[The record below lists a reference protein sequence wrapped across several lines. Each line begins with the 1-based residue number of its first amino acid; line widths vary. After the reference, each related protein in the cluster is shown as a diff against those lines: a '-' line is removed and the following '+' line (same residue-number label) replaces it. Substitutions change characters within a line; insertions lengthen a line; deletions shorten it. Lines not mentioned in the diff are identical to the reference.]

1 MLVDITDYLD
11 VPARNEALEKL
22 DLLNRFENLKKSG
35 QLIEAANLL
44 ENSCKDPHIFHGHY
58 KKLFMVWR
66 QLNKE
71 DLIACNYQ
79 AVIERVIKTIKLNDE
94 MLTEMSIYWSKVHG
108 VRRTKS
114 YFSKYSHVKISDG
127 KTLLKAATAIQDKKV
142 IKTAE
147 KLINSFTKDGK

>member
-44 ENSCKDPHIFHGHY
+44 EHPCKDPHIFLHGHY

-94 MLTEMSIYWSKVHG
+94 MLTEMSTYIGAKCTVC
-108 VRRTKS
+108 VEPNPIFQNT
-114 YFSKYSHVKISDG
+114 VM
-127 KTLLKAATAIQDKKV
+127 
-142 IKTAE
+142 
-147 KLINSFTKDGK
+147 

>member
-22 DLLNRFENLKKSG
+22 DLLDRFENLKKNG

-58 KKLFMVWR
+58 KRLFMVWR

-71 DLIACNYQ
+71 DLIACNYK
-79 AVIERVIKTIKLNDE
+79 AVIERVIKTI
-94 MLTEMSIYWSKVHG
+94 SVHDKFH
-108 VRRTKS
+108 RTLILSGFCFLKIA
-114 YFSKYSHVKISDG
+114 KISLNSSFFP
-127 KTLLKAATAIQDKKV
+127 KP
-142 IKTAE
+142 IKR
-147 KLINSFTKDGK
+147 